1 MIAAAVLPPFGLA
14 LASLGMV
21 GNSVMAALLALALI
35 AWSLAAARTC
45 RVMRLMAGMVPPAV
59 IVAAVL
65 SSNPA
70 PAVFGERFVRAVATM
85 PSIEEWTL
93 AVDLGLVEATLS
105 WPAVWRRTIDI
116 ETHLAQLL
124 L

>member
-14 LASLGMV
+14 IASLGMI
-21 GNSVMAALLALALI
+21 GNSVMVVLLALALI
-35 AWSLAAARTC
+35 AWWLAAERSC
-45 RVMRLMAGMVPPAV
+45 RVFRILAGVVPPIV

-70 PAVFGERFVRAVATM
+70 PAIFGERFVRAVATM
-85 PSIEEWTL
+85 SSIEEWTL
-93 AVDLGLVEATLS
+93 TLELGPVQPTLS
-105 WPAVWRRTIDI
+105 WPAIWRRTIDV
-116 ETHLAQLL
+116 ETRLAELL